1 MKNSEE
7 NKEDNKSAAAGC
19 LPLLQ
24 LLVGLFA
31 VGYAV
36 YILLTV

>member
-1 MKNSEE
+1 MKNNEE
-7 NKEDNKSAAAGC
+7 NKEKNKSAAAGC

-31 VGYAV
+31 IGYAIYV
-36 YILLTV
+36 FLTI

>member
-1 MKNSEE
+1 MKN
-7 NKEDNKSAAAGC
+7 NEDNKSAAAGC

-31 VGYAV
+31 IGYSV
-36 YILLTV
+36 YIFLTV

>member
-31 VGYAV
+31 VCYAIYV
-36 YILLTV
+36 FLTV